1 MPELT
6 AGCDAALAFQ
16 DWLEIASSVLS
27 DVSELSGWWWK
38 EVMEVVTRAYE
49 AWLKATPLERLNI
62 SPSGADHLM
71 GGKWSRLNARVASML
86 LSAMSAE
93 MKGEMVAQR
102 ISQSTIHMIYR
113 LHTLYQPG
121 GSAER
126 AEVLRRLQAPREHL
140 AQDTLEEVLKAVRAW
155 PRLLSRCQAVNMMP
169 PDASVLAKGLMGL
182 TDRYMHQ
189 STDAAF
195 RTSMLRTS
203 LRLDGQPTLDNVR
216 SYQRHLQ
223 AELETMVSS
232 ASVSLTPQPKLK
244 AVDAVLQPKAKDAA
258 KATGGGSG
266 ELCRYFMQPSGCRR
280 GERCTFSHSM
290 ASLDRE
296 QRAKKCLKCG
306 AEGHRQRDC
315 PVGKPKASSATSTS
329 GKDKEKPGGGT
340 LSGQSTMATV
350 AASTASSGGD
360 TIQGTP
366 WTLETLMQ
374 AAQQVVQGQAEG
386 RNETSPEKTKPEM
399 RVLRLRDIRVCAL
412 KESTTALLD
421 SGATHSLRSATSGD
435 EWDTAEEVGVQLAG
449 NHQLTMRI
457 TTGGT
462 LLMPPGSSTKQDSIP
477 HGLQAQTIV
486 PMGKLIETLG
496 YTMIWSPEECVL
508 QSPEGTKMKLQ
519 VHGGCPQMCELEAL
533 SLIARLED
541 RKLENLAN
549 ETITTSDKLAVAAMA
564 MEHHWNHYLYEYVA
578 TGAFE
583 SGLRAVRDAPFFED
597 LPGDCLAGLV
607 PPQGLEFGWDIMKLN
622 GFFNRAQRRKLIS
635 SKRWV
640 VHLFAGK
647 EGHWEVFKLDKGDTS
662 VIELDVA
669 RCAGHDILRGET
681 WRMLLWGAKQ
691 GKVDVIFG
699 GPPGRS
705 QQLCRGGE
713 RDSKSLTMVARMM
726 WLFAVA
732 QVGRELHGVGVNK
745 DRDVGF
751 VLEYPEGTPWEQRQA
766 REREIIEAE
775 DSLRDPTGRGRGAL
789 WVETIQYWEQVQR
802 PRWENQV
809 GLATVNA
816 SVSFWDTRMWKAFQR
831 ETQMRVISFDQGAMG
846 GNSRNRTSLGT
857 NVGALMSLDEVRL
870 PEDAPVPERGDRDYV
885 WAPGLV
891 QALVVAM
898 SFWHTDAHCPPR
910 LHAMSAEQWKQHVD
924 SNHAHYRKDCATCV
938 MSRGVGRQH
947 RRVHHPEA
955 YVLTADV
962 AGPLSP
968 GLDPTSKGTLGK
980 NLRYLMVA
988 KYLVPKQFVEEFS
1001 GRPPPSDDGVG
1012 PSSTVSPLSEE
1023 QQKDLKE
1030 LFGEEDVAEVENQL
1044 PVVEVIDG
1052 PAYEEEHREIDPDEV
1067 AEYEPSEVEN
1077 ADEETKDQ
1085 PPSTADVTMLQGDCV
1100 HPEFTYLTFAAALPN
1115 NQSSTVKR
1123 AVQDVVLYLQMHG
1136 LPVYRFHADRGEFY
1150 NHRFRDWLGE
1160 QGVYATWS
1168 EPSVPQENGHAEST
1182 VRWIKDRTR
1191 TLLRASG
1198 LPLKLWPAAA
1208 LAAAAEQRAKVL
1220 GWQSRL
1226 VAPFG
1231 SQVHLRRKPF
1241 DKAGPLRRE
1250 FGLESKWTVG
1260 KYVGLSTVVHRGHL
1274 VYIPPNGEEK
1284 EKFLHT
1290 MHVRHGLIDPGVPED
1305 VFHVPTE
1312 QRPRRRL
1319 TEKLPPST
1327 VEMRQLIQQ
1336 DDDVGTLATERA
1348 QELLEQWS
1356 TDGAMDLIRV
1366 LASKG
1371 FFENR
1376 KFGVYRHGGTVG
1388 WLTGLVE
1395 YPSLTKLLTKV
1406 VAELEPEAQF
1416 TSVLVTHNTT
1426 RSMHKDFNNDYRTK
1440 NVVVPVQ
1447 CPERGGDLWVELQP
1461 GDVVKGAIEKR
1472 EVGKKVLYGQ
1482 LHPLIMDQCIS
1493 FGPQRYHEVC
1503 DWSGTRTA
1511 IIAYTPNCLGK
1522 LDQGDLESL
1531 HDHGFPVPLSQLPEF
1546 HGDDLPERVPQMASL
1561 SPPRSE
1567 GTSESEW
1574 TMFLDLDPGVV
1585 QVADARN
1592 DIDGIPQVSKI
1603 EVSYTH
1609 NIEDVLSQLSNP
1621 LDVTHTVRPEE
1632 VFKNMDAWKPAI
1644 LKEVKGVEVAIER
1657 LTPGTEARRKWL
1669 GNPRVQKL
1677 PMKFVFTVKPN
1688 DKAVFADRSTWY
1700 KRKARLVICGN
1711 MATDEGHQ
1719 VYTETAPAEAVRA
1732 TLAMASKYK
1741 WYVAIL
1747 DVVAAFLRTPLGR
1760 SPTDPVVVAQPP
1772 RLLEAMGISVKMEL
1786 WGLVRALYGLREA
1799 PMLWGSYRDDTL
1811 RGLHHSSGLVW
1822 SQGKAITSW
1831 WTVKDCNGVTTA
1843 IVVVYVDDFMICGP
1857 REIVEE
1863 ISEVIQQK
1871 WETSELTVLGPEHSI
1886 RFLGMEL
1893 QRSTETAEEI
1903 HVFQQGYIQELL
1915 RLHGVKNVWLDKVP
1929 ITKELAII
1937 PDDPCDE
1944 GPESI
1949 RAAQQLTG
1957 EVLWVSQRTRPDLS
1971 YTTCV
1976 MASLCTRRPS
1986 QTIKIGL
1993 KTLGYLQRTINH
2005 KLVIS
2010 WKSQGLMMFSDASF
2024 APQGDRSHSGWLI
2037 TYGGVPLAWR
2047 SSRQNMIT
2055 LSTAEC
2061 ELLALLEGAV
2071 ATKST
2076 EALLADIGERV
2087 ESRTIAT
2094 DSTSAL
2100 SISTGS
2106 SSWRTRHLRIK
2117 AGWLQEQINA
2127 GIFTVIHWPGERQP
2141 ADLLTKALSSAR
2153 MEALLW
2159 WWNIGE
2165 RGRNPT
2171 STTTSAIKV
2180 SARSLLALVCCLLI
2194 VSAKGTR
2201 DSHQPRGSGL
2211 QVDWDTAGILMILL
2225 MVLGSLMVWEGVRWL
2240 LIEVVN
2246 EWTPGSQQRKL
2257 RRLRRLQQ
2265 ATTEA
2270 IEKELERLQQQGLR
2284 QSTQDSAVDSG
2295 GATSSQ
2301 SSSRSAATARRHM
2314 ATEDYDARVRR
2325 EQLRARTP
2333 SPRVVTTTPQTP
2345 LSWSPEREE
2354 LPGQVQRVA
2363 QDMCMLMTGESLRE
2377 GLRTE
2382 GLPVSGLKE
2391 DQARRLGSRI
2401 SELVDTSNG
2410 PTVKQMK
2417 YVLWLWRHKDL
2428 HGRHTLRYCEV
2439 NDRQRISALI
2449 HQWKGM

>member
-1 MPELT
+1 
-6 AGCDAALAFQ
+6 
-16 DWLEIASSVLS
+16 
-27 DVSELSGWWWK
+27 
-38 EVMEVVTRAYE
+38 
-49 AWLKATPLERLNI
+49 
-62 SPSGADHLM
+62 
-71 GGKWSRLNARVASML
+71 ML
-86 LSAMSAE
+86 LSAMSTE
-93 MKGEMVAQR
+93 MKGEME
-102 ISQSTIHMIYR
+102 S
-113 LHTLYQPG
+113 L
-121 GSAER
+121 
-126 AEVLRRLQAPREHL
+126 
-140 AQDTLEEVLKAVRAW
+140 DEVLKAVRAW

-169 PDASVLAKGLMGL
+169 PDASVLAKGLMSL
-182 TDRYMHQ
+182 TDQYIHQ

-232 ASVSLTPQPKLK
+232 VSAATAPYPKLK
-244 AVDAVLQPKAKDAA
+244 AMDTVLQPKAKDAA
-258 KATGGGSG
+258 KATSGGNG
-266 ELCRYFMQPSGCRR
+266 ELCRYFMKPSGCRR

-306 AEGHRQRDC
+306 AEGHRQREC
-315 PVGKPKASSATSTS
+315 PVGKPKASSATSPS
-329 GKDKEKPGGGT
+329 GKDKEKSGGGS

-350 AASTASSGGD
+350 AASTTSSGGD

-399 RVLRLRDIRVCAL
+399 KVLRLRDIRVCAL

-421 SGATHSLRSATSGD
+421 SGATHSLRSATSSD
-435 EWDTAEEVGVQLAG
+435 EWSSAEEVGVQLAG

-462 LLMPPGSSTKQDSIP
+462 LLMPPGTKQDPVP

-508 QSPEGTKMKLQ
+508 QSPDGTKMKLQ

-564 MEHHWNHYLYEYVA
+564 MEHHWNHYLYDYVA

-622 GFFNRAQRRKLIS
+622 GFFNRAQRRKLLS

-681 WRMLLWGAKQ
+681 WRMLLWGAKH

-732 QVGRELHGVGVNK
+732 QVGRELHGVGINK

-775 DSLRDPTGRGRGAL
+775 DSMRDPTGRGRGAL
-789 WVETIQYWEQVQR
+789 WVEAIQYWEQVQR

-816 SVSFWDTRMWKAFQR
+816 SVSFWDTRMWKVFQR

-846 GNSRNRTSLGT
+846 GSSRNRTSLGT

-870 PEDAPVPERGDRDYV
+870 PEDAPVPERGERDYV

-910 LHAMSAEQWKQHVD
+910 LHAMSAEQWKKHVD
-924 SNHAHYRKDCATCV
+924 SNHAQYRKDCATCV

-968 GLDPTSKGTLGK
+968 GLDPTSKGALGK

-1001 GRPPPSDDGVG
+1001 GRSPPSDDGVG
-1012 PSSTVSPLSEE
+1012 PSPEASPMSEE
-1023 QQKDLKE
+1023 QQKDLKD

-1044 PVVEVIDG
+1044 PIVEVIDG
-1052 PAYEEEHREIDPDEV
+1052 PAWEEEQRELDPDEV

-1077 ADEETKDQ
+1077 DDEEVKDQ
-1085 PPSTADVTMLQGDCV
+1085 LPDPTDITMLEGDCV
-1100 HPEFTYLTFAAALPN
+1100 RPEFTYLTFAAALPN

-1123 AVQDVVLYLQMHG
+1123 AIQDVVLYLQMHG

-1150 NHRFRDWLGE
+1150 NHRFRDWLRE

-1208 LAAAAEQRAKVL
+1208 LAAAASQRAKVL

-1290 MHVRHGLIDPGVPED
+1290 MHIRHGLIDPGAPED
-1305 VFHVPTE
+1305 VLHVPAE
-1312 QRPRRRL
+1312 PRPRRWL
-1319 TEKLPPST
+1319 TEKLSPDN

-1336 DDDVGTLATERA
+1336 NDDVGTLATDRA
-1348 QELLEQWS
+1348 HELLEQWS

-1395 YPSLTKLLTKV
+1395 YPSLTKVLTKMV
-1406 VAELEPEAQF
+1406 VEMAPEAQF

-1426 RSMHKDFNNDYRTK
+1426 RSMHKDFNNDYRTH

-1447 CPERGGDLWVELQP
+1447 CPERGGELWVELQP
-1461 GDVVKGAIEKR
+1461 GDVVKGAIETR
-1472 EVGKKVLYGQ
+1472 DVGKRVLYGQ
-1482 LHPLIMDQCIS
+1482 LHPLRMDQCIS

-1546 HGDDLPERVPQMASL
+1546 HGDDLPEQSPQMANMSV
-1561 SPPRSE
+1561 PRSE
-1567 GTSESEW
+1567 RMGESEW
-1574 TMFLDLDPGVV
+1574 TMFLDLNPGVV
-1585 QVADARN
+1585 QVADSRN
-1592 DIDGIPQVSKI
+1592 DADGIPQVSKI
-1603 EVSYTH
+1603 EVNYTH
-1609 NIEDVLSQLSNP
+1609 NIEEVLSQLSSP

-1632 VFKNMDAWKPAI
+1632 VFKNMDAWRPAI
-1644 LKEVKGVEVAIER
+1644 LKEVKGVEVAIEK
-1657 LTPGTEARRKWL
+1657 LAPGTEARRKWL

-1688 DKAVFADRSTWY
+1688 DKVVLDDRSTWF

-1811 RGLHHSSGLVW
+1811 RALHHSSGLVW

-1831 WTVKDCNGVTTA
+1831 WTVKDSNGAIKA

-1863 ISEVIQQK
+1863 ISEVVQRK
-1871 WETSELTVLGPEHSI
+1871 WETSELTILGPEHSI

-1893 QRSTETAEEI
+1893 QRATETAEEI
-1903 HVFQQGYIQELL
+1903 YVFQQGYIQELL
-1915 RLHGVKNVWLDKVP
+1915 RLHGVKKVWLDKVP

-1937 PDDPCDE
+1937 PEDPRDE

-2010 WKSQGLMMFSDASF
+2010 WKAQGLMMFSDASF

-2117 AGWLQEQINA
+2117 AGWLQEQITA
-2127 GIFTVIHWPGERQP
+2127 GIFTVVHWPGETQP

-2153 MEALLW
+2153 VEALLW

-2165 RGRNPT
+2165 RGKTTT
-2171 STTTSAIKV
+2171 STTTSAMKV

-2194 VSAKGTR
+2194 VSAKSTR

-2211 QVDWDTAGILMILL
+2211 QVDWDTAGVLMVLL
-2225 MVLGSLMVWEGVRWL
+2225 MVLGTLMVWEGLRWL

-2257 RRLRRLQQ
+2257 RTRSLQPG
-2265 ATTEA
+2265 TRD
-2270 IEKELERLQQQGLR
+2270 KLQRSYEFSVFVKISVYGKKAYGYRGLR
-2284 QSTQDSAVDSG
+2284 CKSAQGAAEGEDTKPAGYYDRSPDTIIMVTREGRATWTGSTG
-2295 GATSSQ
+2295 GA
-2301 SSSRSAATARRHM
+2301 
-2314 ATEDYDARVRR
+2314 
-2325 EQLRARTP
+2325 
-2333 SPRVVTTTPQTP
+2333 
-2345 LSWSPEREE
+2345 
-2354 LPGQVQRVA
+2354 G
-2363 QDMCMLMTGESLRE
+2363 
-2377 GLRTE
+2377 
-2382 GLPVSGLKE
+2382 
-2391 DQARRLGSRI
+2391 
-2401 SELVDTSNG
+2401 
-2410 PTVKQMK
+2410 
-2417 YVLWLWRHKDL
+2417 YVHADDW
-2428 HGRHTLRYCEV
+2428 
-2439 NDRQRISALI
+2439 
-2449 HQWKGM
+2449 

>member
-1 MPELT
+1 
-6 AGCDAALAFQ
+6 
-16 DWLEIASSVLS
+16 
-27 DVSELSGWWWK
+27 
-38 EVMEVVTRAYE
+38 
-49 AWLKATPLERLNI
+49 
-62 SPSGADHLM
+62 
-71 GGKWSRLNARVASML
+71 
-86 LSAMSAE
+86 MSAE

-140 AQDTLEEVLKAVRAW
+140 PQDTLEEVLKAVRAW

-182 TDRYMHQ
+182 TDRYIHQ

-216 SYQRHLQ
+216 SYQRHMQ

-258 KATGGGSG
+258 KATGGGGG
-266 ELCRYFMQPSGCRR
+266 ELCRYFMKPSGCRR

-399 RVLRLRDIRVCAL
+399 RVLRLHDIRVCAL

-421 SGATHSLRSATSGD
+421 SGATHSLGSATSGD

-449 NHQLTMRI
+449 NHQLTMRV

-564 MEHHWNHYLYEYVA
+564 MEHHW
-578 TGAFE
+578 
-583 SGLRAVRDAPFFED
+583 DAPFFED

-691 GKVDVIFG
+691 GKVEVIFG

-713 RDSKSLTMVARMM
+713 RDSKSITMVARMM
-726 WLFAVA
+726 WLIAVA
-732 QVGRELHGVGVNK
+732 QVGRELHGVGVKK

-816 SVSFWDTRMWKAFQR
+816 NVSFWDTRMWKAFQR

-1030 LFGEEDVAEVENQL
+1030 LFGEEDVAEVEKQL
-1044 PVVEVIDG
+1044 PIVEVIDG

-1085 PPSTADVTMLQGDCV
+1085 PPSTADVTMPQGDCV

-1115 NQSSTVKR
+1115 NQSSTVKGR
-1123 AVQDVVLYLQMHG
+1123 SRMWCCIYRCMGYLSTDSTLIVGSSTTTDSEIGYGSRECMQ
-1136 LPVYRFHADRGEFY
+1136 RGRNPAY
-1150 NHRFRDWLGE
+1150 HKKMDM
-1160 QGVYATWS
+1160 Q
-1168 EPSVPQENGHAEST
+1168 
-1182 VRWIKDRTR
+1182 
-1191 TLLRASG
+1191 ASG

-1319 TEKLPPST
+1319 TEKLPPGT

-1336 DDDVGTLATERA
+1336 DDDVGTLAIERA

-1426 RSMHKDFNNDYRTK
+1426 RSMHKGFNNDYRTK

-1944 GPESI
+1944 GPETI

-2094 DSTSAL
+2094 DSTAL

-2270 IEKELERLQQQGLR
+2270 IEKELELATNTAVAQLEEQNQLLKSKPTLQVIRPEPKEPKIPSRGPTPMPSNEELIAKAKELLADYKPEKLR
-2284 QSTQDSAVDSG
+2284 QPASG
-2295 GATSSQ
+2295 RTSSARTTAASAE
-2301 SSSRSAATARRHM
+2301 SSTRNSPRHGAGGGGDLTAL
-2314 ATEDYDARVRR
+2314 
-2325 EQLRARTP
+2325 QRARQQCAD
-2333 SPRVVTTTPQTP
+2333 VCV
-2345 LSWSPEREE
+2345 E
-2354 LPGQVQRVA
+2354 L
-2363 QDMCMLMTGESLRE
+2363 
-2377 GLRTE
+2377 
-2382 GLPVSGLKE
+2382 
-2391 DQARRLGSRI
+2391 
-2401 SELVDTSNG
+2401 TS
-2410 PTVKQMK
+2410 K
-2417 YVLWLWRHKDL
+2417 KD
-2428 HGRHTLRYCEV
+2428 TLR
-2439 NDRQRISALI
+2439 R
-2449 HQWKGM
+2449 